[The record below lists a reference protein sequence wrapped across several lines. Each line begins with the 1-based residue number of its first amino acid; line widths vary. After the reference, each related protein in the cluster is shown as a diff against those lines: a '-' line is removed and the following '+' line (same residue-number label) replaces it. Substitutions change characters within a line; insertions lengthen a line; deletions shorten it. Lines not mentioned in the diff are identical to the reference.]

1 MGASEIRPHGAQD
14 YTPLRNSKKLAI
26 LAVVPHVAEHQFLR
40 QEILPVPLKEGSMA
54 DYDRNAYAPYAT
66 GMGRTMSAAQYDQG
80 LRSYML
86 GIYNHMT
93 IALAISG
100 LIAIGAFMLGTT
112 TGASGRM
119 ALTPFGQAIW
129 VSPLKWVIMLA
140 PLAFTLVLSFRWEQ
154 MSFGAL
160 LGTFYAFAATM
171 GLSISTVFVIYKLG
185 SIAQVFFITA
195 ASFGALSLFGYTT
208 KKDLS
213 AMGKFMIMGLFGLI
227 IASIVNIFM
236 KAPALQFAINV
247 LGVLIFAGLTAWD
260 TQRLKEEYDVVAG
273 DQTLMQKWSLM
284 GALTLYLNFINMFQ
298 FLLSLFGQRND

>member
-1 MGASEIRPHGAQD
+1 
-14 YTPLRNSKKLAI
+14 
-26 LAVVPHVAEHQFLR
+26 
-40 QEILPVPLKEGSMA
+40 MA

-66 GMGRTMSAAQYDQG
+66 GMGRSMSAAQYDQG

-100 LIAIGAFMLGTT
+100 LVAIGAFMLGTT
-112 TGASGRM
+112 TGASGKL

-129 VSPLKWVIMLA
+129 VSPLKWLVILA
-140 PLAFTLVLSFRWEQ
+140 PLAFTLVLSFRWEK
-154 MSFGAL
+154 MSMGAL
-160 LGTFYAFAATM
+160 LGTFYTFAAAM
-171 GLSISTVFVIYKLG
+171 GLSLSSVFVIYKLG

-213 AMGKFMIMGLFGLI
+213 AMGKFMMMGLFGLI
-227 IASIVNIFM
+227 IAGVVNIFM
-236 KAPALQFAINV
+236 QSSALQFGIN
-247 LGVLIFAGLTAWD
+247 LIGVLVFAGLTAWD
-260 TQRLKEEYDVVAG
+260 TQRLKEEYDMVAG
-273 DQTLMQKWSLM
+273 DATLVQKWSLM

-298 FLLSLFGQRND
+298 MLLSLMGNRND

>member
-1 MGASEIRPHGAQD
+1 
-14 YTPLRNSKKLAI
+14 
-26 LAVVPHVAEHQFLR
+26 
-40 QEILPVPLKEGSMA
+40 MA
-54 DYDRNAYAPYAT
+54 DYDRNAYAPYAA
-66 GMGRTMSAAQYDQG
+66 GMGRSMSAAQYDAG

-86 GIYNHMT
+86 GIYNHMS

-100 LIAIGAFMLGTT
+100 LVAIGAFMLGTT
-112 TGASGRM
+112 TGANGRL

-129 VSPLKWVIMLA
+129 LSPLKWVVMLA
-140 PLAFTLVLSFRWEQ
+140 PLGFVLLLSFRWER
-154 MSFGAL
+154 MSYSAL
-160 LGTFYAFAATM
+160 LGTFYSFAAIM
-171 GLSISTVFVIYKLG
+171 GLSLSSVFVVYKLG

-195 ASFGALSLFGYTT
+195 AAFGALSLFGYTT

-213 AMGKFMIMGLFGLI
+213 GMGKFMLMGLFGLI

-236 KAPALQFAINV
+236 KSGPLQFAINV
-247 LGVLIFAGLTAWD
+247 IGVLVFAGLTAWD

-298 FLLSLFGQRND
+298 MLLQLFGVRNEE